1 WTADEDAILRHVD
14 EVGADN
20 LRGKWPAVA
29 ELLPRHN
36 AKSCQE
42 RWVQH
47 LNPTLEITKSSW
59 TTAEENVLWDAQ
71 QRLGNQWVEIAK
83 LLPGRTD
90 NQVKNHFWAAQ
101 RKMARRK

>member
-1 WTADEDAILRHVD
+1 TWTADEDAILRQHVD

-36 AKSCQE
+36 ATRCRE

-47 LNPTLEITKSSW
+47 LSPEITKRSW
-59 TTAEENVLWDAQ
+59 TPAEEDVLRDAQ
-71 QRLGNQWVEIAK
+71 QRLGNSWAAIAK
-83 LLPGRTD
+83 LLKGRTD
-90 NQVKNHFWAAQ
+90 NEVKNHFHAAQ
-101 RKMARRK
+101 R